1 MGEESKKITD
11 RFHFGIKD
19 AIIIFLLLAISSG
32 VFVWSY
38 FSVKISKSASYL
50 EVNYNSE
57 VILNNLEVI
66 SPSLEE
72 REYILSFR
80 RQLKQGE
87 TYYNPSSY
95 EESNIQSLKEIK
107 DYSSINGKYLILNG
121 FSLLYGPQVDLQVKQ
136 GKISIIRET
145 SPHNICSKQGEVSFT
160 NLPVVCLP
168 NYLMFAIKSN
178 SDSIRRPDA

>member
-107 DYSSINGKYLILNG
+107 DYL
-121 FSLLYGPQVDLQVKQ
+121 P
-136 GKISIIRET
+136 IRENAT
-145 SPHNICSKQGEVSFT
+145 VLVGVTEKWAGEISNIEWFFFT
-160 NLPVVCLP
+160 LR
-168 NYLMFAIKSN
+168 S
-178 SDSIRRPDA
+178 SS